1 MAKKEKKLLDGL
13 AKFNRVSPLVNV
25 LFSAAFIIGAIVCFM
40 PLIFIIIIS
49 FTDESSLSTI
59 GYSFFPQK
67 WSIST
72 YTYLWASKEVI
83 AKAIGISL
91 IVTIAGTALGICLNG
106 LLGYVL
112 SRNTYILKPFF
123 TYMILIPM
131 LFGGGMVASYL
142 INTKFLNIDDTLLVL
157 ILPLAVGSMNIVIF
171 RTFFQ
176 TTVPEEVIE
185 SAKLDGASQLLI
197 FARIVLPI
205 SLPAIA
211 TIGLMLCFAYWNDWF
226 TAMLYITDPDM
237 YPLQYFLMKMEQKI
251 SFMKA
256 NADKLGPAMAEIAA
270 TIESDTIRMAVAVL
284 VVLPI
289 ACAYPFFQRYFV
301 GGLTVGAVK
310 G

>member
-1 MAKKEKKLLDGL
+1 MAKKEKNLDGL
-13 AKFNRVSPLVNV
+13 AKFNRVSPVMNV
-25 LFSAAFIIGAIVCFM
+25 LFSAIFILGAFACTI

-49 FTDESSLSTI
+49 FSSQESLTQV
-59 GYSFFPQK
+59 GYSFFPTS
-67 WSIST
+67 WSTST
-72 YTYLWASKEVI
+72 YEYLWRSKEMLLRS
-83 AKAIGISL
+83 IGISL
-91 IVTIAGTALGICLNG
+91 LVTISGTITGIILNG

-112 SRNTYILKPFF
+112 SRANYKLKPFF

-131 LFGGGMVASYL
+131 LFGGGMVSSYL
-142 INTKFLNIDDTLLVL
+142 IITKFLNLKNNLLVL

-185 SAKLDGASQLLI
+185 SAKMDGASQLRI
-197 FARIVLPI
+197 FGQIVLPI

-226 TAMLYITDPDM
+226 TALLYIDNKNL
-237 YPLQYFLMKMEQKI
+237 YPLQYLLMKMEDNLQT
-251 SFMKA
+251 MKR
-256 NADKLGPAMAEIAA
+256 NAELMGGALAEIASQ
-270 TIESDTIRMAVAVL
+270 IESDTVRMAVAVI

-301 GGLTVGAVK
+301 GGLTIGAVK

>member
-1 MAKKEKKLLDGL
+1 MAKKEKLLDGL
-13 AKFNRVSPLVNV
+13 AKFNRISPVWNV
-25 LFSAAFIIGAIVCFM
+25 VFSIIFILGALICFI

-49 FTDESSLSTI
+49 LSSQESLAAV
-59 GYSFFPQK
+59 GYSFFPK
-67 WSIST
+67 SWSLAT
-72 YTYLWASKEVI
+72 YQYLWANNVTIGKT
-83 AKAIGISL
+83 IGISL
-91 IVTIAGTALGICLNG
+91 IVTISGTALGITLNG

-112 SRNTYILKPFF
+112 SRNGYYLKPFF

-131 LFGGGMVASYL
+131 LFSGGMVASYL
-142 INTKFLNIDDTLLVL
+142 INTKFLHLNDNLLVL

-176 TTVPEEVIE
+176 STVPEEIIE

-197 FARIVLPI
+197 FAKIVLPI

-226 TAMLYITDPDM
+226 TAMLYISNPDM
-237 YPLQYFLMKMEQKI
+237 YPLQYFLMKMEKKLE
-251 SFMKA
+251 FMKQ
-256 NADKLGPAMAEIAA
+256 NAALLGPAMAAIAA
-270 TIESDTIRMAVAVL
+270 TLEGDTIRMAVAVL

-301 GGLTVGAVK
+301 GGLTIGAVK

>member
-1 MAKKEKKLLDGL
+1 MAKKEKLIDGL
-13 AKFNRVSPLVNV
+13 AKFNRISPVVNV
-25 LFSAAFIIGAIVCFM
+25 IFSILFILGAIACFV

-49 FTDESSLSTI
+49 FSSTESLTAN
-59 GYSFFPQK
+59 GYTFFPSG

-72 YTYLWASKEVI
+72 YEYLWASKAVI
-83 AKAIGISL
+83 GRAIGISL

-112 SRNTYILKPFF
+112 SRNSYKLKPFF
-123 TYMILIPM
+123 TYLILIPM

-142 INTKFLNIDDTLLVL
+142 IMTKFLHLQDNILVL

-176 TTVPEEVIE
+176 TTVPEEIIE

-197 FARIVLPI
+197 FAKIVLPI

-226 TAMLYITDPDM
+226 TAMLYMTNPDM
-237 YPLQYFLMKMEQKI
+237 YPLQYFLMKMEQKLQ
-251 SFMKA
+251 FMKA
-256 NADKLGPAMAEIAA
+256 NAALLGPAMAEIAA
-270 TIESDTIRMAVAVL
+270 TVESDTIRMAVAVI

>member
-1 MAKKEKKLLDGL
+1 MAKKEKLLDGL
-13 AKFNRVSPLVNV
+13 AKFNRVSPVVNV
-25 LFSAAFIIGAIVCFM
+25 LFSIVFILGALACVI
-40 PLIFIIIIS
+40 PLIFVIIIS
-49 FTDESSLSTI
+49 FSSPESIATK
-59 GYSFFPQK
+59 GYSFVPQE
-67 WSIST
+67 WSLAT
-72 YTYLWASKEVI
+72 YAYLWTSKEVLG
-83 AKAIGISL
+83 KAIGISL
-91 IVTIAGTALGICLNG
+91 LVTIAGTCLGITLNG

-112 SRNTYILKPFF
+112 SRSNYILKPFF

-142 INTKFLNIDDTLLVL
+142 IITKFLHLKDNLLVL
-157 ILPLAVGSMNIVIF
+157 ILPLAVGSMNVIIF

-226 TAMLYITDPDM
+226 TALLYISNKDL
-237 YPLQYFLMKMEQKI
+237 YPLQYFLMKMEQNI
-251 SFMKA
+251 QFMKQ
-256 NADKLGPAMAEIAA
+256 NAMLIGGALAEMASQ
-270 TIESDTIRMAVAVL
+270 IEGDSVRMAVAVI

-301 GGLTVGAVK
+301 GGLTIGAVK

>member
-1 MAKKEKKLLDGL
+1 MAKKEKLIDGL
-13 AKFNRVSPLVNV
+13 AKFNRISPVVNV
-25 LFSAAFIIGAIVCFM
+25 IFSILFILGAFACFI

-49 FTDESSLSTI
+49 FSSTESLNAH
-59 GYSFFPQK
+59 GYTFFPSG

-72 YTYLWASKEVI
+72 YEYLWASKAVI
-83 AKAIGISL
+83 GRAIGISL

-112 SRNTYILKPFF
+112 SRNSYKLKPFF
-123 TYMILIPM
+123 TYLILIPM

-142 INTKFLNIDDTLLVL
+142 IMTKFLHLQDNILVL

-176 TTVPEEVIE
+176 TTVPEEIIE

-197 FARIVLPI
+197 FAKIVLPI

-226 TAMLYITDPDM
+226 TAMLYMTNPDM
-237 YPLQYFLMKMEQKI
+237 YPLQYFLMKMEQKLQ
-251 SFMKA
+251 FMKA
-256 NADKLGPAMAEIAA
+256 NAALLGPAMAEIAA
-270 TIESDTIRMAVAVL
+270 TVESDTIRMAVAVI

>member
-13 AKFNRVSPLVNV
+13 AKFNRISPAVNV
-25 LFSAAFIIGAIVCFM
+25 LFSLIFILGAFVCFI

-49 FTDESSLSTI
+49 FTSNESLTAL
-59 GYSFFPQK
+59 GYSFFPQS
-67 WSIST
+67 WSLST
-72 YTYLWASKEVI
+72 YKYLWASKEVI

-91 IVTIAGTALGICLNG
+91 LITIAGTCVGICLNG

-112 SRNTYILKPFF
+112 SRNSYKLKPFF

-142 INTKFLNIDDTLLVL
+142 INTKFLHLNNNLLVL

-197 FARIVLPI
+197 FAKIVLPI

-226 TAMLYITDPDM
+226 TAMLYISDADM

-251 SFMKA
+251 SFMKQ
-256 NADKLGPAMAEIAA
+256 NAALLGPAMKEIAS
-270 TIESDTIRMAVAVL
+270 TIESDTIRMAVAVI